1 MYWNREVWL
10 SRLLW
15 LYLCRGTGF
24 VFSDFLILLE
34 NFTMDKDELQLLK
47 TLMRSE
53 IERKVGYPLQSGPD
67 LAHLSEMIQS
77 ETHEYVSATTL
88 KRFWDLYEGHHMP
101 RPSIWNALA
110 KFVGD
115 ANFAAF
121 CLRMKS
127 SGVDISGEVGGRKIE
142 SCNLTVGVEFDISWA
157 PDRTLTVRYLGD
169 DKFEILHSVNSK
181 LIAGRTFIAP
191 YIIEGMSMLLEDYRP
206 APDAAPIIYE
216 IGRSGGVT
224 LSL

>member
-1 MYWNREVWL
+1 MN
-10 SRLLW
+10 
-15 LYLCRGTGF
+15 
-24 VFSDFLILLE
+24 
-34 NFTMDKDELQLLK
+34 KDELQTLK
-47 TLMRSE
+47 ALMRGE

-67 LAHLSEMIQS
+67 LARLAEMILA
-77 ETHEYVSATTL
+77 ETREYVSATTL
-88 KRFWDLYEGHHMP
+88 KRFWDLYEGHHTP

-121 CLRMKS
+121 CRRMKA
-127 SGVDISGEVGGRKIE
+127 SGAEISGEVGGRKIE
-142 SCNLTVGVEFDISWA
+142 SSTLEPGVEFDITWA

-169 DKFEILHSVNSK
+169 DRYEILRSVNSK
-181 LIAGRTFIAP
+181 LIAGRTFRAP
-191 YIIEGMSMLLEDYRP
+191 YIIEGMPMLLEDYRP
-206 APDAAPIIYE
+206 TPDADPIIYE